1 MTDARVSFVAR
12 AQSFHDVDAL
22 LMNYFTFRALKET
35 LSQMQE
41 TDLCVREL
49 AGDGARSFSRASP
62 RASRRGCI
70 LDTRARASEDIRVTD
85 DDGFSSYTLY
95 SRRSP
100 GKGEYKWLYNFAAA
114 EYQNRGDEFI
124 KKLFAEGRSDH
135 AQRILAQRVVLM
147 RRWRSYFNRGLGGEK
162 CSEKFEDKNLE
173 LLREQLFCALNASP
187 EECDEPEESRRFAHA
202 PSSPCLSGAATVI
215 AALICSRAA
224 RGSPC
229 SSSVARAASG
239 QPSACRV
246 SARECW

>member
-41 TDLCVREL
+41 TDLCVRAL
-49 AGDGARSFSRASP
+49 AGDGARSFSRASS

-70 LDTRARASEDIRVTD
+70 LDTRARASEDVRVTD

-173 LLREQLFCALNASP
+173 LLREQLFCALNAST
-187 EECDEPEESRRFAHA
+187 EECDEPELYKKILKDSETEEDA
-202 PSSPCLSGAATVI
+202 
-215 AALICSRAA
+215 
-224 RGSPC
+224 
-229 SSSVARAASG
+229 
-239 QPSACRV
+239 
-246 SARECW
+246 